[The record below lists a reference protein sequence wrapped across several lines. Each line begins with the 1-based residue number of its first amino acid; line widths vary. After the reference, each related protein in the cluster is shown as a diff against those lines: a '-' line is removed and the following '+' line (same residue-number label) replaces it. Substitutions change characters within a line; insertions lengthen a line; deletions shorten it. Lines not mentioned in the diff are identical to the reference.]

1 MIIIVVYRYIF
12 IGYIDKI
19 MIVLHYFLF
28 LAEANLKEQVEKS
41 FNLPPTY
48 ETVVSRAQLATVSD
62 LNNNI
67 MLAFYCVSRN
77 ITPEK
82 EMTGPGGGS

>member
-1 MIIIVVYRYIF
+1 M
-12 IGYIDKI
+12 
-19 MIVLHYFLF
+19 F

-62 LNNNI
+62 LNNHI
-67 MLAFYCVSRN
+67 MMAFYCVSRN
-77 ITPEK
+77 ILSDK
-82 EMTGPGGGS
+82 EIRGPGGGS

>member
-1 MIIIVVYRYIF
+1 M
-12 IGYIDKI
+12 
-19 MIVLHYFLF
+19 F

-67 MLAFYCVSRN
+67 MMAFYCVNRN
-77 ITPEK
+77 VTSEK
-82 EMTGPGGGS
+82 EMRGPGGGS